1 MRKIIIETDT
11 VTAEA
16 VLYDTAPAEEI
27 WKALPVSGS
36 ANRWGQEIYF
46 SIGLNID
53 PGSDATD
60 VMPVGSLAYWPPG
73 KAFCI
78 LFGETPASGPDGTP
92 TLASAGA
99 HIGEVTGSATVFD
112 KVSAGTTVRVRA
124 ADGAE

>member
-1 MRKIIIETDT
+1 MKRIVIETENM
-11 VTAEA
+11 TAEA
-16 VLYDTAPAEEI
+16 VLYDTAAAEEV

-46 SIGLNID
+46 SIGRNID
-53 PGSDATD
+53 PGADATD
-60 VMPVGSLAYWPPG
+60 TMPVGSLAYWPPG

-99 HIGEVTGSATVFD
+99 HIGEVTGNPGVFD
-112 KVSAGTTVRVRA
+112 EVTAGSRVSVRA
-124 ADGAE
+124 ADATE